1 MSHAKPSRRGI
12 LKTGAFAAAAAACG
26 ALGRTARAQEGEK
39 KPSGNVDGIRGER
52 FALPAPKTKGSMSLE
67 EAIANRRSVRD
78 FAPGINLSVA
88 QLSQIL
94 WAAQGITEPTRK
106 FRASPSAGGLYPM
119 DVFAALPGGFY
130 QYAPLTHELVR
141 RKEGDLR
148 QTLADNALGQKC
160 ISTAAVDFVITT
172 TVKRCSV
179 KYGDR
184 APRYCM
190 NEAGLIA
197 ENVSLQVV
205 SLGLGSV
212 IVGAFY
218 DEKVQ
223 AGMGLK
229 AEEEPQLIMAVG
241 LQA

>member
-1 MSHAKPSRRGI
+1 
-12 LKTGAFAAAAAACG
+12 LLQTGAGAAAAVAAG
-26 ALGRTARAQEGEK
+26 ALVRTARGQEGEK
-39 KPSGNVDGIRGER
+39 KPAGTVDGIREER

-78 FAPGINLSVA
+78 FAPNVNLTIG

-94 WAAQGITEPTRK
+94 WAAQGITEPARK
-106 FRASPSAGGLYPM
+106 FRASPSAGALYPM

-130 QYAPLTHELVR
+130 QYLPASHELLR

-148 QTLADNALGQKC
+148 KTLADSALGQKC

-197 ENVSLQVV
+197 ENASLQAVT
-205 SLGLGSV
+205 LGLGSV

-223 AGMGLK
+223 AAMGLK
-229 AEEEPQLIMAVG
+229 PDEEPQLIMALG